1 LFSHPHLEQYDD
13 EPYGS
18 SSLTLAS
25 PIFPISIL
33 EMPLQSLLEIILFHK
48 RERVYMPCFEEQKR
62 LIPEL
67 ML

>member
-1 LFSHPHLEQYDD
+1 ML
-13 EPYGS
+13 
-18 SSLTLAS
+18 
-25 PIFPISIL
+25 
-33 EMPLQSLLEIILFHK
+33 LQSLLEIILFHK